1 MVGLVFYIFADLIL
15 ENEFIRHDEEMHD
28 HEEEPLPDTF
38 ITTNGL
44 FEFTPVERC
53 LRVFYFMFTTLS
65 TVGFGDFHP
74 RADAERI
81 FVVFILLLGVAVFS
95 YFMGNFVEIIK
106 AV

>member
-1 MVGLVFYIFADLIL
+1 MQD
-15 ENEFIRHDEEMHD
+15 HD
-28 HEEEPLPDTF
+28 HEDNELLPDTF

-44 FEFTPVERC
+44 FEFSPVERC

-81 FVVFILLLGVAVFS
+81 LVVFILLLGVAVFS
-95 YFMGNFVEIIK
+95 YIMGNFVEIIK
-106 AV
+106 TV